1 MTFFKIFAI
10 SVLTAVVLA
19 LINEAIIAMLPDN
32 DLINFLVLAFIFLS
46 VLFVASKI
54 VEPKKKDNRRTLK

>member
-32 DLINFLVLAFIFLS
+32 DLINFFVLAFIFLS